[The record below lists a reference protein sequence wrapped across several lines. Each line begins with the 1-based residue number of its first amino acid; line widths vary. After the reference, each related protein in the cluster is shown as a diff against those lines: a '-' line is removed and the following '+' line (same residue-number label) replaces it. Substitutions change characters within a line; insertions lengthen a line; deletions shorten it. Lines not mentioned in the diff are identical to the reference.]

1 MFVVGNTLLGF
12 ATVLDYALTIYTWVV
27 IVRALI
33 SWVKPDPWNP
43 IVQFLT
49 RATEPVLAPIRRRL
63 GWSMGVDLSPLVVIV
78 VIWFLQIAVVQ
89 SIKDLA
95 VRMN

>member
-12 ATVLDYALTIYTWVV
+12 ATVLDYVLTFYTWIV
-27 IVRALI
+27 IARALI
-33 SWVKPDPWNP
+33 SWVNPDPWNP
-43 IVQFLT
+43 IVQFLS

-63 GWSMGVDLSPLVVIV
+63 GWSMGVDLSPLIVIV

-89 SIKDLA
+89 SIKDIA